1 MNDFRQKFL
10 AKIENKGNKK
20 TIENL
25 VVFVIILIATIIFIN
40 YIWSGDKNKSNE
52 AKETNPETKT
62 LAQTT
67 TSVSSNDIRKRNK
80 LGKANRV
87 HLKEIARC

>member
-1 MNDFRQKFL
+1 MNDFKQKFL

-40 YIWSGDKNKSNE
+40 YIWCGDKNKSNQ
-52 AKETNPETKT
+52 AKEINSETKT

-80 LGKANRV
+80 FGKANRE

>member
-1 MNDFRQKFL
+1 MNDFKQKFL

-40 YIWSGDKNKSNE
+40 YIWNGDKTESNE

-67 TSVSSNDIRKRNK
+67 TSVSSNDTRNNFR
-80 LGKANRV
+80 KAN
-87 HLKEIARC
+87 

>member
-1 MNDFRQKFL
+1 MNDFKQKFL

-25 VVFVIILIATIIFIN
+25 VVFVIILVATIIFIN

-52 AKETNPETKT
+52 AKEIKPETKT

-67 TSVSSNDIRKRNK
+67 TTVSNNYTRNK
-80 LGKANRV
+80 FGKSN
-87 HLKEIARC
+87 

>member
-1 MNDFRQKFL
+1 MNDFKQKFL

-40 YIWSGDKNKSNE
+40 YIWSGDKNESNE
-52 AKETNPETKT
+52 AKEINPNTQT

-67 TSVSSNDIRKRNK
+67 TTVSSNDTRNK
-80 LGKANRV
+80 FGKAN
-87 HLKEIARC
+87 